1 MIVVLTGPT
10 ASGKSGLALS
20 LAMHGPLANQ
30 IEIVSM
36 DSAQVYRGMDL
47 GTAKPSLQERAA
59 VPHHLI
65 DLIDPREA
73 YSAARFRNDA
83 LQAVTAI
90 RQRGRIP
97 LVVGGSLLY
106 GRALAGGLSELPQTE
121 PAIREA
127 LAKEAASL
135 GWPGMHAALA
145 RVDPQTAAR
154 LMPHDA
160 QRISRALE
168 VFRMSG
174 KPLSA
179 WLADQAGS
187 RAMHEQEDLCWI
199 SLEPRDRGWLHQRIA
214 LRFKQMLEQ
223 GLLEEVSG
231 LISQEGIHAGL
242 PAMRAVGY
250 RQCLQWLSGQADE
263 RNTLEE
269 QGIAATRQ
277 FAKRQL
283 TWLRA
288 MSQRQVFACDDPD
301 ALIAAQQ
308 HLGEALEKS
317 LSGRAVS

>member
-10 ASGKSGLALS
+10 ASGKSGMALS
-20 LAMHGPLANQ
+20 LAMHGPLAHQ
-30 IEIVSM
+30 LEIVSM

-47 GTAKPSLQERAA
+47 GTAKPSVQERAA

-73 YSAARFRNDA
+73 YSAARFRDDA
-83 LQAVTAI
+83 LQAVAEI

-106 GRALAGGLSELPQTE
+106 GRALAGGLCELPETD

-127 LAKEAASL
+127 LAREASSL
-135 GWPGMHAALA
+135 GWPSMHAALA

-174 KPLSA
+174 RPLSA
-179 WLADQAGS
+179 WIADQAGRRS
-187 RAMHEQEDLCWI
+187 LEGQEDLCWI
-199 SLEPRDRGWLHQRIA
+199 SLEPGDRSWLHQKIA
-214 LRFKQMLEQ
+214 ARFKQMLEQ
-223 GLLEEVSG
+223 GLLEEVSA
-231 LISQEGIHAGL
+231 LMSQEGMHPRL

-250 RQCLQWLSGQADE
+250 RQCLQWLSGEADK
-263 RNTLEE
+263 RSTLEE

-288 MSQRQVFACDDPD
+288 MPQRQVFACDDPG

-308 HLGEALEKS
+308 SICAALEKS
-317 LSGRAVS
+317 QRKRATR